1 MDGLNLLDRLLGE
14 LERLEADRRFSGTPE
29 AIEALE
35 AVKFW
40 AMEESVECAESSPR

>member
-1 MDGLNLLDRLLGE
+1 MLDRLFDE
-14 LERLEADRRFSGTPE
+14 LARLEERFAGEPA

-40 AMEESVECAESSPR
+40 VMEEGVDDDA

>member
-1 MDGLNLLDRLLGE
+1 MKDQVLDSLFDE
-14 LERLEADRRFSGTPE
+14 LERLEMDERFVHEPK

-40 AMEESVECAESSPR
+40 AMEESVE

>member
-1 MDGLNLLDRLLGE
+1 MTT
-14 LERLEADRRFSGTPE
+14 LERLFAEIERLEERFQDCSD

-40 AMEESVECAESSPR
+40 AIEETVDPADSFSLG

>member
-1 MDGLNLLDRLLGE
+1 MFDRLFDE
-14 LERLEADRRFSGTPE
+14 LARLEERFADEPA

-40 AMEESVECAESSPR
+40 AMEEGVENAD

>member
-1 MDGLNLLDRLLGE
+1 MLDRLFDE
-14 LERLEADRRFSGTPE
+14 LARLEMRFADEPA

-40 AMEESVECAESSPR
+40 AIEEGVENAD